1 MTETMLRTSAEKS
14 TLRQKTLH
22 PKAINK
28 TKTVFCRIKFL
39 PRHCKVEIHTPTKQ
53 TFKQFDMHAEFNTF
67 LDQKSL
73 ACKFFISTIQT
84 LNLSLH
90 CTYLKLNC
98 SMEVN
103 KGKQHRWHVSNE
115 TNSYAILRDT
125 YVACGYVLWV
135 VPGIAR
141 PVETMITFLAAF
153 MLYMG

>member
-1 MTETMLRTSAEKS
+1 MTETMLKTSAEKS
-14 TLRQKTLH
+14 VLRHETLH

-28 TKTVFCRIKFL
+28 TTVLCHFKFL

-73 ACKFFISTIQT
+73 ACKCFISTIQT

-90 CTYLKLNC
+90 CTYPKHSC

-103 KGKQHRWHVSNE
+103 KDEFIFFKEQITQMACIQSDKQLCKY
-115 TNSYAILRDT
+115 T
-125 YVACGYVLWV
+125 
-135 VPGIAR
+135 
-141 PVETMITFLAAF
+141 
-153 MLYMG
+153 

>member
-14 TLRQKTLH
+14 ALRHKTLH
-22 PKAINK
+22 PKAINEK
-28 TKTVFCRIKFL
+28 NPVLCHFKFL
-39 PRHCKVEIHTPTKQ
+39 LRHCKVEIHKSTKQ

-90 CTYLKLNC
+90 CTYPKHSC

-103 KGKQHRWHVSNE
+103 KEELINSYSSRNKQHRWHVSNE
-115 TNSYAILRDT
+115 TNSSASLCDS

-135 VPGIAR
+135 VTR
-141 PVETMITFLAAF
+141 SKVCFKSFVT
-153 MLYMG
+153 

>member
-14 TLRQKTLH
+14 ALRHKTLH
-22 PKAINK
+22 PQAINK
-28 TKTVFCRIKFL
+28 TKTVFGHIKFL
-39 PRHCKVEIHTPTKQ
+39 PRHCKVEIHVPTKQ

-90 CTYLKLNC
+90 CTYPKLSC

-103 KGKQHRWHVSNE
+103 REESLIYILQGTNNTDGMYPMRQTALQILMCHVGMFS
-115 TNSYAILRDT
+115 
-125 YVACGYVLWV
+125 G
-135 VPGIAR
+135 
-141 PVETMITFLAAF
+141 
-153 MLYMG
+153 